1 VLIPLAFILAFVTN
15 GKRPLWALIVGAAIA
30 LACAVV
36 FVRST
41 RSYIATDGKELHAR
55 GWLFSAVDCQVA
67 NIKRLSVSN
76 EGVIFG
82 LTRPWLLSVDLP
94 FGQRKSLTDDVK
106 RFAWLD
112 VFRLADALKRQC
124 EGPAMPYL
132 TFVACGSGH
141 LSSERGTVAPDG
153 AWALVQRL
161 RGEAATGKLLL
172 RGSSGESW
180 VYLIKGRNLRLEEDW
195 PKEVTPDAL
204 RPFVQAYEFQRSA
217 LREEDI
223 AMVMRVLEDK
233 WLGAAPPQ
241 GVDTASASR

>member
-1 VLIPLAFILAFVTN
+1 
-15 GKRPLWALIVGAAIA
+15 LIVGAAIA

-36 FVRST
+36 FVRSA

-67 NIKRLSVSN
+67 NIKRLSLSN

-112 VFRLADALKRQC
+112 VFRLADTLKRQC

-141 LSSERGTVAPDG
+141 LSSERGTFPPDD
-153 AWALVQRL
+153 AWGMVQKL
-161 RGEAATGKLLL
+161 RREGATGKLIVN
-172 RGSSGESW
+172 GPSGERW
-180 VYLIKGRNLRLEEDW
+180 LYFVKGRNLRLEEDW
-195 PKEVTPDAL
+195 PRDVTPNAVSPSDQ
-204 RPFVQAYEFQRSA
+204 VYEFQRSA
-217 LREEDI
+217 LSEADI
-223 AMVMRVLEDK
+223 ALVVRVLEDK

-241 GVDTASASR
+241 GVDSASGSG

>member
-1 VLIPLAFILAFVTN
+1 VLIPLGFILAFVTN
-15 GKRPLWALIVGAAIA
+15 GKRPLWAMIVGTAIA
-30 LACAVV
+30 LVCAVV
-36 FVRST
+36 FVRSA
-41 RSYIATDGKELHAR
+41 RSYIATDGKELRAR

-67 NIKRLSVSN
+67 DIKRLSVSN

-112 VFRLADALKRQC
+112 VFRLADTLKRQC

-153 AWALVQRL
+153 ARALVQRL